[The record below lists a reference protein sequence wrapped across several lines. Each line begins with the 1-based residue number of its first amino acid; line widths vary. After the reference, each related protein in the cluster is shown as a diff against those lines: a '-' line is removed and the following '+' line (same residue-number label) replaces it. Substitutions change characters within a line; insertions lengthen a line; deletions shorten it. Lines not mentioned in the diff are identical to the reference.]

1 MKNSQDKSNKYF
13 TELIN
18 NWQDIKELIGKV
30 ESTTNA
36 QKAVNTLI
44 NNQILS
50 GDSNIGDALN
60 AIMAN
65 TVWSEK
71 NPVNSEVT
79 NLYGIQ

>member
-65 TVWSEK
+65 TVWSEE